1 MKFLWTLKKG
11 EVSAMWPFSRKKK
24 VEETPKVIEP
34 RPCQHKY
41 KDFPWYTDGTYN
53 ENTKVLDVSIIEP
66 YVCIHCGHRKDVVL
80 DHFSRIFGK
89 FEEAEK
95 FYDDFQDGKYTNMI
109 EKKAVVEDMIN
120 DMVLVDRQYIEIY
133 MRLHGEESSKNEK
146 FEVNLSLPG

>member
-1 MKFLWTLKKG
+1 
-11 EVSAMWPFSRKKK
+11 MWPFSKRKKT
-24 VEETPKVIEP
+24 EETPKVIEP

-133 MRLHGEESSKNEK
+133 MRLHGEESNKNEK